1 MNFRETSYTII
12 VLGVAKYESE
22 VNTEIHEVSLNL
34 GLGFFF
40 WFAEFKMN
48 FKD

>member
-12 VLGVAKYESE
+12 VLRVAKYESE

-34 GLGFFF
+34 GFGVFFLVC
-40 WFAEFKMN
+40 
-48 FKD
+48 